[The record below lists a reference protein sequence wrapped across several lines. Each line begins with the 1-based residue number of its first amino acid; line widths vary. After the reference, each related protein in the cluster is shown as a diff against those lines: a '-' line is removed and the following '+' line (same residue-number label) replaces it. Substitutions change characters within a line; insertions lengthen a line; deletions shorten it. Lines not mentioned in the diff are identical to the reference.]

1 METIS
6 PSKISKRFVTGR
18 ICIQPPCGQ
27 IFESSNLNICERLL
41 DRDNQ
46 CSSGRLN
53 RSQKA
58 AVVEGRWTVPAGSPT
73 QATRLTS
80 PPDSPEPQEP
90 PAQAQ
95 ATQVS
100 AECQPESERE
110 RGSERRKNK
119 KSTLSERLDL
129 CPERLSW
136 VCFWI
141 YLQETVHC
149 PMHVNLSV
157 QRPKHLSLMP
167 MWSSL
172 LYIAP
177 AMSDCRSLFVKF
189 LSGCQTLLVKKC
201 WIDVEQTSLP
211 TFHLYVTHLCFQFQ
225 QGHACEVLVS
235 FYLVANVY
243 LHPVTRLDAN
253 ILQPNQSPRN
263 LVLTNYLPVFALTFY
278 VTITCTTYFQ
288 F

>member
-1 METIS
+1 M
-6 PSKISKRFVTGR
+6 TGR

-80 PPDSPEPQEP
+80 PPHSPEPQEP

-95 ATQVS
+95 ATPVS

-149 PMHVNLSV
+149 PMHVNFSV
-157 QRPKHLSLMP
+157 QRPKHFSLMP

-177 AMSDCRSLFVKF
+177 AMSDCRPLFVKF
-189 LSGCQTLLVKKC
+189 LILKRGRLSDFAGEEMLNWC
-201 WIDVEQTSLP
+201 WID
-211 TFHLYVTHLCFQFQ
+211 F
-225 QGHACEVLVS
+225 
-235 FYLVANVY
+235 
-243 LHPVTRLDAN
+243 
-253 ILQPNQSPRN
+253 SP
-263 LVLTNYLPVFALTFY
+263 
-278 VTITCTTYFQ
+278 
-288 F
+288 

>member
-1 METIS
+1 MS
-6 PSKISKRFVTGR
+6 GR
-18 ICIQPPCGQ
+18 ILFSCDGNYLSFKNLENGLWLEEFAYNHPVGRFLNPP
-27 IFESSNLNICERLL
+27 IWTSVKDYLIEIIS
-41 DRDNQ
+41 
-46 CSSGRLN
+46 
-53 RSQKA
+53 A
-58 AVVEGRWTVPAGSPT
+58 AAAAWTEVKRQLWLKVGVPAGGWPT
-73 QATRLTS
+73 EATRLTS

-149 PMHVNLSV
+149 PMHVNFSV

-177 AMSDCRSLFVKF
+177 AMSDCRPLFVKF
-189 LSGCQTLLVKKC
+189 LILKRGRLSDFAGEEMLNWC
-201 WIDVEQTSLP
+201 WID
-211 TFHLYVTHLCFQFQ
+211 F
-225 QGHACEVLVS
+225 
-235 FYLVANVY
+235 
-243 LHPVTRLDAN
+243 
-253 ILQPNQSPRN
+253 SP
-263 LVLTNYLPVFALTFY
+263 
-278 VTITCTTYFQ
+278 
-288 F
+288 